1 MSTPGNNGG
10 MDPRTKSSPNQ
21 GDQSKKMADAPVPM
35 ELAVDAQAAEERT
48 RMKKFFMKLGER
60 IGTVRKT
67 EYSTYYLQAVGE
79 VDQYKTV
86 VEENCKAIM
95 GICQQDPNF
104 CPPANGKQESQAPKD
119 KDPWERLDKQL
130 GRISHF
136 WINEHEHPKP
146 HVLEAARASAKEMAK
161 AQRQFQARVRKYTHF
176 HRTFLLVDY
185 VNLSEERKKLMN
197 RCKEMDFARYDY
209 TTDPNDERRLS
220 FERAEQR
227 YKDQVQK
234 ILSTLRN
241 LPAIQKQ
248 HADEIMYIMIEILNF
263 HRLCQLECEKLR
275 IHRHAMGP
283 ETPYELL

>member
-1 MSTPGNNGG
+1 MSTPGNNGE
-10 MDPRTKSSPNQ
+10 MDPRTKSSSNQ
-21 GDQSKKMADAPVPM
+21 ADQSKKMADAPVPM
-35 ELAVDAQAAEERT
+35 ELAAGAQAAEEPT
-48 RMKKFFMKLGER
+48 LMKKFFMKIGER
-60 IGTVRKT
+60 VGTVQKT
-67 EYSTYYLQAVGE
+67 EFPTDYLQAVGE
-79 VDQYKTV
+79 VDQYKAV

-95 GICQQDPNF
+95 GICQQDPNL
-104 CPPANGKQESQAPKD
+104 CPPANTKQHFQAPKD

-136 WINEHEHPKP
+136 WIKKHEHPKP

-161 AQRQFQARVRKYTHF
+161 AQRQFQTRVRKYMHF

-185 VNLSEERKKLMN
+185 ANLSEERKKLMN
-197 RCKEMDFARYDY
+197 RRQEMDYARHDY
-209 TTDPNDERRLS
+209 TNNPNDARRLS

-227 YKDQVQK
+227 YNDQMQK
-234 ILSTLRN
+234 ILSTLNN
-241 LPAIQKQ
+241 LPAIKKQ
-248 HADEIMYIMIEILNF
+248 HADEIMYIMVEIHNF